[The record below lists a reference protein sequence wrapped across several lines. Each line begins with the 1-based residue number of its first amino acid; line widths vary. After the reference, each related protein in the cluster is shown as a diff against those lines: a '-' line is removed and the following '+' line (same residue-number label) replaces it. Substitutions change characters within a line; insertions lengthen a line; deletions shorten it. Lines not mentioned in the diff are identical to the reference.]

1 VWGTPPFT
9 RLSPLATTQTS
20 PANAVIAPPEWRAAG
35 STARARDERY
45 PLSKTA
51 QGRALVVLE
60 PYAYAQSQMD
70 ESSSREPALA
80 SKEWLAMGA
89 SSFVSVLACSFLVGC
104 GSIVQPGLANA
115 PGLGGASPET
125 RVHDA
130 VANGHNACER
140 SMFPQAEVLRGRIP
154 PCGRESHAKTY
165 FVPRLRTAEL
175 GLSSSYP
182 LGLCPAPRSPRSLG
196 TEKGMVA
203 FPLSAPR
210 WWLAC
215 DLPSDK
221 VHSQ

>member
-70 ESSSREPALA
+70 ESSSREPRLSRPRSGWPWVHRALYR
-80 SKEWLAMGA
+80 
-89 SSFVSVLACSFLVGC
+89 SSPVRSWSADQSFN
-104 GSIVQPGLANA
+104 P
-115 PGLGGASPET
+115 
-125 RVHDA
+125 
-130 VANGHNACER
+130 
-140 SMFPQAEVLRGRIP
+140 VLRTLLGSVVR
-154 PCGRESHAKTY
+154 
-165 FVPRLRTAEL
+165 VPRRVCTTRSQTATTPASGQCFRRQRSCGGTFRPAVGRATQRRTSFRVC
-175 GLSSSYP
+175 GHP

-196 TEKGMVA
+196 TERGMVA